1 MANKNQPH
9 GNLLLLSIHGYVAG
23 EPELGKP
30 DTGGQVVFVL
40 ELAKRFAR
48 LGYKVDLVTRRFGRQ
63 PEFDKINPNLRVWR
77 IPFGGKDFIRKEDM
91 HGHLRDFVTN
101 FLAETNRRGLRYDV
115 VNSHYWDAGWAG
127 QRIAEEL
134 RIPHIHTPHS
144 LGSWKRKD
152 MKGAGP
158 DGEKIYRFTERIEK
172 EFLIYRNCDHIIATT
187 EQQADLI
194 RKDYGIPLDHVTMIT
209 PGIDEQRFTPA
220 QPDRIAEVRERLG
233 FAPTDVYCV
242 GRAAMN
248 KGIDLL
254 IASLPALLRLV
265 PKARLQLAVG
275 AGSERDRER
284 VEEWKKLGAALGIS
298 RRLRWRGYVNDEE
311 MADHYRAAGVFAL
324 CSRYEPFGMTAIE
337 AMACGTPTVVT
348 VHGGL
353 HEAIEF
359 GQHALYADPKRPE
372 EYAAMLALP
381 MRYPQLRERLSV
393 EGARFARRQFG
404 WTGIARR
411 TLALFDRFKGVYA
424 DLADPIE
431 SAV

>member
-1 MANKNQPH
+1 M
-9 GNLLLLSIHGYVAG
+9 LSIHGYVGA

-48 LGYKVDLVTRRFGRQ
+48 LGYKVDLVTRRFGKQ
-63 PEFDKINPNLRVWR
+63 PEFDRVNPNLRVWR
-77 IPFGGKDFIRKEDM
+77 IPFGGKEFIRKEDM
-91 HGHLRDFVTN
+91 HERLRDFVTN
-101 FLAETNRRGLRYDV
+101 FLAEANRRRLRYDV

-127 QRIAEEL
+127 QRIAEEM
-134 RIPHIHTPHS
+134 RIPHVHTPHS

-152 MKGAGP
+152 MKGAGR
-158 DGEKIYRFTERIEK
+158 DGEKVYRFAERIEK
-172 EFLIYRNCDHIIATT
+172 EFLVYRNCDHVIATT
-187 EQQADLI
+187 VQQAEI
-194 RKDYGIPLDHVTMIT
+194 IGKDYGIPQDHITMIP

-220 QPDRIAEVRERLG
+220 QPAKVEEVRERLK
-233 FAPTDVYCV
+233 FAENDVYCV
-242 GRAAMN
+242 GRAATN

-254 IASLPALLRLV
+254 IESLPMLRRLA

-275 AGSERDRER
+275 AGSDRDRER
-284 VEEWKKLGAALGIS
+284 VEEWKRLCGELGVS
-298 RRLRWRGYVNDEE
+298 RQVRWRGYVADEE

-353 HEAIEF
+353 HEAVDF
-359 GQHALYADPKRPE
+359 GLHALYADPKRPE
-372 EYAAMLALP
+372 EFAAMLAMP
-381 MRYPQLRERLSV
+381 MRYPQLRERLSL
-393 EGARFARRQFG
+393 EGSRFARRQFG

-411 TLALFDRFKGVYA
+411 TLAVFDRLKGRYHDAEDSA
-424 DLADPIE
+424 DAD
-431 SAV
+431 A

>member
-1 MANKNQPH
+1 MAEKNQTH
-9 GNLLLLSIHGYVAG
+9 GRLLLLSIHGYVAA

-48 LGYKVDLVTRRFGRQ
+48 LGYKVDLVTRRFGKQ
-63 PEFDKINPNLRVWR
+63 PEFDRINPNLKVWR
-77 IPFGGKDFIRKEDM
+77 IPFGGRDFIRKEDM
-91 HGHLRDFVTN
+91 HGLLRDFVTN
-101 FLAETNRRGLRYDV
+101 FLAEVNRRGLRYDV

-134 RIPHIHTPHS
+134 RIPHVHTPHS

-152 MKGAGP
+152 MKGAGR
-158 DGEKIYRFTERIEK
+158 DGEKIYRFSERIEK

-187 EQQADLI
+187 EQQVDLI
-194 RKDYGIPLDHVTMIT
+194 RSDYGIPVSHVTMIP

-220 QPDRIAEVRERLG
+220 PPERIAEVRGRLG
-233 FAPTDVYCV
+233 FAATDVYCV

-254 IASLPALLRLV
+254 IASLPALRRLV

-275 AGSERDRER
+275 AGSDRDRER
-284 VEEWKKLGAALGIS
+284 VEEWKKLGSGLGLS
-298 RRLRWRGYVNDEE
+298 RQIRWLGYVADAE

-324 CSRYEPFGMTAIE
+324 SSRYEPFGMTAIE

-353 HEAIEF
+353 HDAIDF
-359 GQHALYADPKRPE
+359 GQHALFADPKRPE

-381 MRYPQLRERLSV
+381 MRYPGLRERLSV

-411 TLALFDRFKGVYA
+411 TLALFERFRGAYA
-424 DLADPIE
+424 DLDELAE
-431 SAV
+431 TTS